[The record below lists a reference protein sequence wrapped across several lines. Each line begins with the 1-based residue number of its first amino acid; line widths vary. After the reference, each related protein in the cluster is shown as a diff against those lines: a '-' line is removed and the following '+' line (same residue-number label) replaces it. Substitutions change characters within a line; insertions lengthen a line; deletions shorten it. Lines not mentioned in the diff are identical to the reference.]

1 MDSILL
7 DDKSARLYLDR
18 RLQENDVKG
27 AIDFAI
33 KEQNIFPKL
42 HGLLRFLGNITV
54 QVSPADEEIDRYSV
68 LGVDSSADIKTMKQQ
83 YVKLAKDNKLIRSQE
98 VHKLLN
104 KAWHTLSKKFTR
116 RDYDMRR
123 I

>member
-1 MDSILL
+1 M
-7 DDKSARLYLDR
+7 
-18 RLQENDVKG
+18 
-27 AIDFAI
+27 
-33 KEQNIFPKL
+33 
-42 HGLLRFLGNITV
+42 
-54 QVSPADEEIDRYSV
+54 QVSPADEEVDWYSV

-98 VHKLLN
+98 VHKLFN
-104 KAWHTLSKKFTR
+104 KAWDTLSNKFTR